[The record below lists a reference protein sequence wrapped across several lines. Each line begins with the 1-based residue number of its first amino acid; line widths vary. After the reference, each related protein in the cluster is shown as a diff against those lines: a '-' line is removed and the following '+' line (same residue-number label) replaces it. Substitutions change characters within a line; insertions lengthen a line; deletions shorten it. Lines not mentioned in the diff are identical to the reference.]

1 MPAGMAGYPGQS
13 LPKKLGIKAGQTVC
27 LLNVPGTFERTLY
40 ASLDVSSEA
49 RFIHDLRLP
58 AWAMVDMIVLF
69 VDSTEDLERR
79 FSDVIA
85 RLHPSG
91 GLWVAYRNNSRRI
104 SEDVVRRI
112 ALAGGMAANK
122 ACDIDSSHAG
132 VRLVMRSEIREAMSY
147 RVEPPPAISR
157 LRRSRRTTAR
167 IAPRV
172 ARAAS
177 GAGSSQRRVRA
188 SRSR

>member
-1 MPAGMAGYPGQS
+1 MAGYPVQP

-27 LLNVPGTFERTLY
+27 LLNVPGTFERSLY

-49 RFIHDLRLP
+49 RFVHDLRLP
-58 AWAMVDMIVLF
+58 MVDMIVLF
-69 VDSTEDLERR
+69 VDSTEELERR
-79 FSDVIA
+79 FSDVVH

-132 VRLVMRSEIREAMSY
+132 VRLVMRSEIREAMLY
-147 RVEPPPAISR
+147 RVAPPPAISR
-157 LRRSRRTTAR
+157 MRRSRRTTAR

-172 ARAAS
+172 VRAAS
-177 GAGSSQRRVRA
+177 GAGSTQRRVRA

>member
-1 MPAGMAGYPGQS
+1 MAGYPGHP
-13 LPKKLGIKAGQTVC
+13 LPKKLGIKAGHTVC
-27 LLNVPGTFERTLY
+27 LLNAPGTFERTLY
-40 ASLDVSSEA
+40 ASIDVSSEA
-49 RFIHDLRLP
+49 RITHDLRLP
-58 AWAMVDMIVLF
+58 MVDLIVLF

-79 FSDVIA
+79 FSDVVG
-85 RLHPSG
+85 RLHPAG

-104 SEDVVRRI
+104 SEDLVRRV

-122 ACDIDSSHAG
+122 ALAIDGSHDA
-132 VRLVMRSEIREAMSY
+132 VRLIMRPENRESMAY

-157 LRRSRRTTAR
+157 IGRRTRRPTAR

-172 ARAAS
+172 ARASTS
-177 GAGSSQRRVRA
+177 GAGSSLRRARA